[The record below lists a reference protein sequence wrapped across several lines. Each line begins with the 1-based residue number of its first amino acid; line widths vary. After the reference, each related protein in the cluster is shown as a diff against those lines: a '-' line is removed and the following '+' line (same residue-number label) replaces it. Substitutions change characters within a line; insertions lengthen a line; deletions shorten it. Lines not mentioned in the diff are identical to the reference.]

1 MSEPK
6 PKPIRQRPPRPEA
19 LARPEP
25 NEPSLLDPHVLLKRA
40 IEVGAGIETVE
51 RLVALVQEVRAV
63 QAREAWYS
71 AMADFQNACPAI
83 RKTLTAR
90 IQTSRS
96 QYSYRYAPLDEI
108 LSVVQPVMGPLGLSI
123 AWRSRVEPDRVIVS
137 CRVAHALGHVEDSGE
152 VAMPIVTADPGIGA
166 NPPQRVG
173 IALTYAR
180 RYSLMAIVGIAP
192 EDDDDGN
199 GGRAVVE
206 RPRAEPNAGSTTA
219 PVAEPDPGHEG
230 GPSFAVWGAIQMIT
244 QLGGGKFQPDHLR
257 GYFPN
262 CGTKSQLEAFQADQ
276 PEAYRAG
283 YLRLRADYQAGKAGP
298 AAAGSG
304 Q

>member
-1 MSEPK
+1 MNEPK

-25 NEPSLLDPHVLLKRA
+25 SEPSLLDPHVLLKRA

-71 AMADFQNACPAI
+71 AMAEFQNSCPAI

-152 VAMPIVTADPGIGA
+152 VAMPIVTSDPGIGA
-166 NPPQRVG
+166 TPPQRVG

-180 RYSLMAIVGIAP
+180 RYSLMAIIGIAP
-192 EDDDDGN
+192 EDDDDAN
-199 GGRAVVE
+199 NGRAQVAA
-206 RPRAEPNAGSTTA
+206 RAEPQAEAS
-219 PVAEPDPGHEG
+219 PVAEPDPRHEG
-230 GPSFAVWGAIQMIT
+230 GPSFAPWGAITMIT
-244 QLGGGKFQPDHLR
+244 QLGGGKFTPDALR
-257 GYFPN
+257 AYFPG
-262 CGTKSQLEAFQADQ
+262 CGTKSQLETYQVEQ

-298 AAAGSG
+298 SPGK
-304 Q
+304 

>member
-152 VAMPIVTADPGIGA
+152 VAMPIVTSDPGIGA
-166 NPPQRVG
+166 TPPQRVG

-180 RYSLMAIVGIAP
+180 RYALMSVLGIAP
-192 EDDDDGN
+192 EDDDDAN
-199 GGRAVVE
+199 GGRAQVATTRVE
-206 RPRAEPNAGSTTA
+206 PQAEPNA
-219 PVAEPDPGHEG
+219 VAEPDPRHEG
-230 GPSFAVWGAIQMIT
+230 GPSFAPWGAITMIT
-244 QLGGGKFQPDHLR
+244 QLGGGKFTPDALR
-257 GYFPN
+257 AYFPN
-262 CGTKSQLEAFQADQ
+262 CHNKSQLEAFAAAD
-276 PEAYRAG
+276 PEAYRQG
-283 YLRLRADYQAGKAGP
+283 YLRLRQDYQAGRAGP
-298 AAAGSG
+298 APAGSG
-304 Q
+304 K

>member
-1 MSEPK
+1 VSEPK

-25 NEPSLLDPHVLLKRA
+25 SEPSLLDPHVLLKRA

-152 VAMPIVTADPGIGA
+152 VAMPIVTSDPGIGA
-166 NPPQRVG
+166 TPPQRVG

-180 RYSLMAIVGIAP
+180 RYALMSVLGIAP
-192 EDDDDGN
+192 EDDDDAN
-199 GGRAVVE
+199 GGRAQVATTRVE
-206 RPRAEPNAGSTTA
+206 PQAEPNA
-219 PVAEPDPGHEG
+219 VAEPDPRHEG
-230 GPSFAVWGAIQMIT
+230 GPSFAPWGAITMIT
-244 QLGGGKFQPDHLR
+244 QLGGGKFTADALR
-257 GYFPN
+257 AYFPN
-262 CGTKSQLEAFQADQ
+262 CNNKSQLEAFAAAD
-276 PEAYRAG
+276 PEAYRQG
-283 YLRLRADYQAGKAGP
+283 YLRLRQDYQAGRAGP
-298 AAAGSG
+298 APAGSG
-304 Q
+304 K

>member
-25 NEPSLLDPHVLLKRA
+25 SEPSLLDPHVLLKRA

-180 RYSLMAIVGIAP
+180 RYSLMAIIGIAP
-192 EDDDDGN
+192 EDDDDAN
-199 GGRAVVE
+199 NGRAQVAA
-206 RPRAEPNAGSTTA
+206 RAEPQAEAS
-219 PVAEPDPGHEG
+219 PVAEPDPRHEG
-230 GPSFAVWGAIQMIT
+230 GPSFAPWGAITMIT
-244 QLGGGKFQPDHLR
+244 QLGGGRFTPDALR
-257 GYFPN
+257 AYFPG
-262 CGTKSQLEAFQADQ
+262 CGTKSQLETYQVEQ
-276 PEAYRAG
+276 PEAYRTG

-298 AAAGSG
+298 SPGK
-304 Q
+304 

>member
-1 MSEPK
+1 
-6 PKPIRQRPPRPEA
+6 
-19 LARPEP
+19 
-25 NEPSLLDPHVLLKRA
+25 
-40 IEVGAGIETVE
+40 
-51 RLVALVQEVRAV
+51 
-63 QAREAWYS
+63 
-71 AMADFQNACPAI
+71 
-83 RKTLTAR
+83 LTAR

-166 NPPQRVG
+166 TPPQRVG

-199 GGRAVVE
+199 GGRAQVAA
-206 RPRAEPNAGSTTA
+206 RAEPQAEAS
-219 PVAEPDPGHEG
+219 PVAEPDPRHEG
-230 GPSFAVWGAIQMIT
+230 GPSFAPWGAITMIT
-244 QLGGGKFQPDHLR
+244 QLGGGKFTPDALR
-257 GYFPN
+257 AYFPG
-262 CGTKSQLEAFQADQ
+262 CGTKSQLETYQVEQ

-298 AAAGSG
+298 SPGK
-304 Q
+304 